1 VDWLA
6 AEFVVPRVEGVPI
19 GISVFG
25 KAFEL
30 SEVMDVTVSEEAFGT
45 TSAAR
50 QLLQAARRPA

>member
-1 VDWLA
+1 M
-6 AEFVVPRVEGVPI
+6 AEFVVLRVEGVPI
-19 GISVFG
+19 GICVVG

-30 SEVMDVTVSEEAFGT
+30 LDVMDLTVSEEALGT